1 MGLSADKLREMADIL
16 ELQNED
22 GFRLAAY
29 RRAARTLMDLGYP
42 VDEMVRSRGLEGR
55 IGCDEHAHKSNCTTG
70 KEDGRGVGRG
80 LARKRGQH
88 SEQGGHFV
96 WPQRGK

>member
-29 RRAARTLMDLGYP
+29 RRAAITLMDLGYP
-42 VDEMVRSRGLEGR
+42 VDEMVRSRGLERLMESPG
-55 IGCDEHAHKSNCTTG
+55 I
-70 KEDGRGVGRG
+70 GRGIGRG
-80 LARKRGQH
+80 IGAAIVEIVNTG
-88 SEQGGHFV
+88 S
-96 WPQRGK
+96 